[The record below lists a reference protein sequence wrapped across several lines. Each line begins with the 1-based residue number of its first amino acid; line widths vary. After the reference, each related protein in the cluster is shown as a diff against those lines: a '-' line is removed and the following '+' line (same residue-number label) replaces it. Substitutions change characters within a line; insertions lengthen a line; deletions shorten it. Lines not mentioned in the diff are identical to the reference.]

1 MNQRLKVY
9 RKLEKLLSKKG
20 ITFYRLSQETGI
32 PTATFSEWKKG
43 TYMPKIDK
51 LMLIAD
57 YLGISVNELIK

>member
-1 MNQRLKVY
+1 MKKRVRVY
-9 RKLEKLLSKKG
+9 REIEKLWTKKG